1 MVLVVVFGLV
11 LDLDP
16 GVAHDLYPGEV
27 FDLDP
32 GELLELDPRKYHIK
46 PLKKSCF

>member
-16 GVAHDLYPGEV
+16 GVV

-46 PLKKSCF
+46 PLKKS